1 MSFRFFLLLHIQ
13 LCLFSQLPGEVL
25 EKQAWEKTSPQSL
38 EDLRE
43 IQSQLQS
50 LLPEAEKSVVS
61 IETGDGAGVESSFHP
76 KAWS

>member
-1 MSFRFFLLLHIQ
+1 MLV
-13 LCLFSQLPGEVL
+13 LPTPGRSLGEASL
-25 EKQAWEKTSPQSL
+25 GKTHLQSL

-61 IETGDGAGVESSFHP
+61 IETGDGAGSGVIISPEGLVLTAPSP
-76 KAWS
+76 LAQRGKE